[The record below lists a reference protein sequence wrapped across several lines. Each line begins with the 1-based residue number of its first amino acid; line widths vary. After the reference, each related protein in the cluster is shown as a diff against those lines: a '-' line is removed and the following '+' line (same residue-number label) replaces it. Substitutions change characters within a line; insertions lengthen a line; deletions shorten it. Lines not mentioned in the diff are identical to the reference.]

1 MSCDVVFI
9 QLVLYVDPDRKIAER
24 NEPIKSLPLQHIVTK
39 LDWKRQKS
47 SYKIVDVDGDAIV
60 PSDYR

>member
-1 MSCDVVFI
+1 MRY
-9 QLVLYVDPDRKIAER
+9 VLCVDPDMKAAER
-24 NEPIKSLPLQHIVTK
+24 NEPIKPLPLQHIATK

-47 SYKIVDVDGDAIV
+47 SYKIVDVDGDTIV